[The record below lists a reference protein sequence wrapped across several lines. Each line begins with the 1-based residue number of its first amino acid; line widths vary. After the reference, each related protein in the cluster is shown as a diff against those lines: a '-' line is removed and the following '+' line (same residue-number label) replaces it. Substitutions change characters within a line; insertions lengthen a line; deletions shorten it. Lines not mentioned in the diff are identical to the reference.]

1 MHLLRLKV
9 WDYLPSAGGATL
21 VFDTELI
28 AINGVT
34 KDPAAG
40 AQELR

>member
-1 MHLLRLKV
+1 MCLNILV
-9 WDYLPSAGGATL
+9 FNAGGATL

-34 KDPAAG
+34 EDPAAK
-40 AQELR
+40 AQELK